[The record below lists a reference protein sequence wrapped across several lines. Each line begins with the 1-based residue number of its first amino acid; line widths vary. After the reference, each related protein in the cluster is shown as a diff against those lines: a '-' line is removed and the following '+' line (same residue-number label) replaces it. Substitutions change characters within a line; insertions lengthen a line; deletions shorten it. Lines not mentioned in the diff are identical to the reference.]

1 VICCSRPFR
10 FAAPGPDLPSTGSN
24 LRAIQRSCGVDLPPE
39 AAVLEISHGRS
50 KPPARSEPHQE
61 AAGFRRLREKLR
73 PDPRGDASTI
83 QAPAAT
89 TRDFRS
95 FAQVVMA
102 GGATARPKPGGAAP
116 ASSRDAPTGLRNL
129 AGRVHG
135 AGRHGGGEQGRGRG
149 RGRDSAGHGV
159 PAGRR
164 GSAAGANSAAT
175 VEVHGNVRPRADAQ
189 DESKGNQKSRTLQ
202 EPAAKKKKIVDMCYL
217 LGRTFHEHLP
227 STSWS

>member
-1 VICCSRPFR
+1 MGVQSPLRDQSRTRRQQVFDGSEKS
-10 FAAPGPDLPSTGSN
+10 FDLI
-24 LRAIQRSCGVDLPPE
+24 LGVTLPPSK
-39 AAVLEISHGRS
+39 LQPPPPEIFV
-50 KPPARSEPHQE
+50 PLP
-61 AAGFRRLREKLR
+61 KL
-73 PDPRGDASTI
+73 SW
-83 QAPAAT
+83 Q
-89 TRDFRS
+89 
-95 FAQVVMA
+95 

-202 EPAAKKKKIVDMCYL
+202 EPAAKKKKIVEMCYL